1 MGTSL
6 NVKYKNTNL
15 KQCCNAD
22 NYKNEKVNEIG
33 TNIHPSDKLL
43 KTDNKIET
51 ENDIEK
57 SKFNFEP
64 SNVNSLNAFTFH
76 NINNSTTDNNNLR
89 SFPYKNITSIFSE
102 NENEILTRINNI
114 KNVIDKSPILNIE
127 IKSSPIFQIGTSFK
141 IGPLGLISYPNQIIN
156 NNRNLNNGIVYFGYC
171 PGQNTPNSNN
181 YVDIQLPPKD
191 IEISTISSINNNG
204 NNNKYIG
211 RYFYVFFNPDFIK
224 YYIRDCG
231 FGIGTFIKIQNE
243 TLLKDNSYI
252 NIGNSFIS
260 VSIGYDEE
268 SNYDIQFD
276 GNKISPLQNLNK
288 DYNNNLNLKILCK
301 GKIIYDPINFQ
312 PTKST
317 IRIGR
322 NSNCEVVVEDH
333 LLSRIHCTI
342 VYRKNIGW
350 IIRDGVYNKN
360 KDGSIEMKPS
370 TNGTWLYALED
381 MPIYEGMIIKSN
393 NNLFKFS
400 FLK

>member
-1 MGTSL
+1 MSITFFILFILFNISFSL
-6 NVKYKNTNL
+6 SEKILVIFLYG
-15 KQCCNAD
+15 
-22 NYKNEKVNEIG
+22 NER
-33 TNIHPSDKLL
+33 KLL
-43 KTDNKIET
+43 LSVVELFILW
-51 ENDIEK
+51 
-57 SKFNFEP
+57 
-64 SNVNSLNAFTFH
+64 NVNAFNEFTLEGSKLNFDLS
-76 NINNSTTDNNNLR
+76 I
-89 SFPYKNITSIFSE
+89 SF
-102 NENEILTRINNI
+102 
-114 KNVIDKSPILNIE
+114 
-127 IKSSPIFQIGTSFK
+127 
-141 IGPLGLISYPNQIIN
+141 
-156 NNRNLNNGIVYFGYC
+156 
-171 PGQNTPNSNN
+171 
-181 YVDIQLPPKD
+181 
-191 IEISTISSINNNG
+191 
-204 NNNKYIG
+204 
-211 RYFYVFFNPDFIK
+211 
-224 YYIRDCG
+224 
-231 FGIGTFIKIQNE
+231 
-243 TLLKDNSYI
+243 
-252 NIGNSFIS
+252 S
-260 VSIGYDEE
+260 VSIGYEDE